1 MLEDLGWIGKLPNY
15 SDFIQSGNFISV
27 QRSLMSW
34 LTRGQDHIGEQFFKL
49 NNSESNVY
57 IYYFFVESSIS
68 DHKRIHGLFF
78 SSRDS
83 RGRNCPFIIFSHN
96 HTASAAQIL
105 PKLNEKLQ
113 ELGFNWD
120 MLSSNLDNNF
130 IDSIF
135 TKLSEV
141 DSEVGFIE
149 NYDTWYELY
158 PKFCDLNFK
167 VETTNHVLFRK
178 LLIR

>member
-34 LTRGQDHIGEQFFKL
+34 LTRGQDHIGEQLFKL
-49 NNSESNVY
+49 NNSHSDVF

-68 DHKRIHGLFF
+68 DHKRIHGFFF

-83 RGRNCPFIIFSHN
+83 LGRSCPFIIFSHQ
-96 HTASAAQIL
+96 HTVSAIDMI
-105 PKLNEKLQ
+105 PKLNTKLE
-113 ELGFNWD
+113 ELGFNWN
-120 MLSSNLDNNF
+120 MLSSKLGDNF
-130 IDSIF
+130 IASILD
-135 TKLSEV
+135 KLSAV
-141 DSEVGFIE
+141 DLDIGFIE

-158 PKFCDLNFK
+158 PEFCNLNFK